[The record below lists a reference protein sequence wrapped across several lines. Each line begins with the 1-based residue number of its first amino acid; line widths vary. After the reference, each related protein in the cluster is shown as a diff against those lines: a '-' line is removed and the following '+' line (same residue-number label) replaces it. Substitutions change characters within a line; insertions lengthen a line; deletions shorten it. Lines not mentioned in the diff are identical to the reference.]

1 MIMPVI
7 QRLLQSAIMLA
18 LACLMGCAAM
28 DRHLPAA
35 APQLSDAEKARVGIA
50 VEKRL
55 LQLLGGPRHD
65 QPLVEELAALLK
77 QESGDSGKFALAV
90 AERGGAELYV
100 LPGGRLILTRGLL
113 SEVRDHAA
121 LVSLLRRAADLAGST
136 SADWPSRA
144 ATEAATE
151 FLSQHESVYDPESAS
166 IRLARIFAGQPCA
179 QSCLPESLPGG
190 EGHTEEMPG
199 SISTLQEMR
208 PAYALLTEARQLELD
223 DNPSQ
228 AITLYLKAATMAP
241 DEAHILA
248 SLGMAYLRAGELP
261 SARLYLQNA
270 VRLQPDYY
278 QTRMGLGYLYL
289 QQGKV
294 RKANDELA
302 ESVRLLPVTENL
314 FLLAEAREK
323 DGDAEA
329 GMSLYRLIV
338 ERDPR
343 SKLGRTAARRLAA
356 ASGGN
361 E

>member
-1 MIMPVI
+1 MRMPAI
-7 QRLLQSAIMLA
+7 QRLLQSAIILA
-18 LACLMGCAAM
+18 LTLLMGCAAM
-28 DRHLPAA
+28 ERHLPAA
-35 APQLSDAEKARVGIA
+35 APQLTAAEQAKVGMA

-65 QPLVEELAALLK
+65 QPLVEELAAQFK
-77 QESGDSGKFALAV
+77 SESENSGKFTLSV
-90 AERGGAELYV
+90 AERSGAELYA
-100 LPGGRLILTRGLL
+100 LPGGRLIMTRGLL
-113 SEVRDHAA
+113 SEIRDHAA
-121 LVSLLRRAADLAGST
+121 LVSLLRRATDLAGSAST
-136 SADWPSRA
+136 NWTSRA
-144 ATEAATE
+144 ASEAALE
-151 FLSQHESVYDPESAS
+151 ILSQHESVYDPESAS
-166 IRLARIFAGQPCA
+166 IRLARIFAGQPCE
-179 QSCLPESLPGG
+179 QSCLPDSLPGG
-190 EGHTEEMPG
+190 EGHAEEVSE
-199 SISTLQEMR
+199 SIRTLHAVQ
-208 PAYALLTEARQLELD
+208 PAFAVMAEARQLEKD
-223 DNPSQ
+223 NNPSQ

-241 DEAHILA
+241 DEPHILA

-270 VRLQPDYY
+270 ARLQPDYY

-294 RKANDELA
+294 RKANEELA

-323 DGDAEA
+323 DGDVEG

-338 ERDPR
+338 ERDPH

-356 ASGGN
+356 ARGGN